1 MDRETGRICNEPDRV
16 RNREGHRFQEGEPIM
31 TQFFILRIIEKEGE
45 KEAEDWTD
53 AGMSINPSLLQ
64 MRGWNLSE
72 KGRITRWK
80 VEPVNSDE
88 VKL

>member
-1 MDRETGRICNEPDRV
+1 
-16 RNREGHRFQEGEPIM
+16 M
-31 TQFFILRIIEKEGE
+31 TQFFILRVIEKEGE

-53 AGMSINPSLLQ
+53 AGMSINSFLLKL
-64 MRGWNLSE
+64 RGLHLSE
-72 KGRITRWK
+72 MGRISRWK